1 MRVCLVSQDCKDP
14 RETKE
19 ALDIQVR
26 FQSELLHSPYLS
38 TTLGIVIRHVGIPC
52 EFLLWCVCVC
62 ACVCCTGQAGRPG
75 EKGTP
80 GLPGSAGEPGLDGR
94 PGK

>member
-1 MRVCLVSQDCKDP
+1 MLV
-14 RETKE
+14 
-19 ALDIQVR
+19 
-26 FQSELLHSPYLS
+26 F
-38 TTLGIVIRHVGIPC
+38 HVSSYCG
-52 EFLLWCVCVC
+52 
-62 ACVCCTGQAGRPG
+62 VCCTGQAGRPG